1 MKATKNGTGYIDI
14 EGISAI
20 ATAKVAEY
28 IADGYILN
36 TGTMSGSQGDILKV
50 DLVKGGKTVRIR
62 MFDTYAGNRGNTV
75 HVETS
80 VYACGFEGGKAATL
94 WNGDGDVI
102 DTRSFYSITDYS
114 PFGKLIYTED
124 EAEADRIEAIR
135 NARRAAGYRKPRSRS
150 RRVMTKIPSETV
162 AEILKTRPGYKRI
175 KSEDIGPVYRIDGH
189 YYTELDRLPSK
200 KAERVVK
207 IA

>member
-1 MKATKNGTGYIDI
+1 MKAIKNGTGYIDI

-50 DLVKGGKTVRIR
+50 DLVKGDETVRVR

-94 WNGDGDVI
+94 WNGDGEVI
-102 DTRSFYSITDYS
+102 DTRSFHSITDYS

-135 NARRAAGYRKPRSRS
+135 NARRAAGSRKPRSRS